1 MRRRLLAIPI
11 LVLGC
16 AAALALPAPGTK
28 EFEKTMPLPKTETK
42 VGWSNE
48 RCAVVSV
55 NLQNYPSSEDIEKAR
70 KDPSDHT
77 WMWWNFHVE
86 NGGGKKCRIKLWV
99 EVYDKNG
106 KIAKASD
113 RTDTVDAG
121 KYDDNIRLSTR
132 MRTLDIVESPKARVR
147 AEIGPKD

>member
-1 MRRRLLAIPI
+1 MNAPRLSIPALI
-11 LVLGC
+11 LGC
-16 AAALALPAPGTK
+16 AAALAAPAPGTR
-28 EFEKTMPLPKTETK
+28 EFEKTMPLPKSETK

-55 NLQNYPSSEDIEKAR
+55 NLQNYPSSDDVDKAK

-86 NGGGKKCRIKLWV
+86 NGGSRKCRIKLWV
-99 EVYDKNG
+99 EIYDKNG
-106 KIAKASD
+106 SVLKASD
-113 RTDTVDAG
+113 RTGTVDAD

-132 MRTLDIVESPKARVR
+132 MKTLDIVESPKARIR
-147 AEIGPKD
+147 AEIGPTD